1 MAQNGR
7 QKSIRDQ
14 WWSLQ
19 TEQILRCTRSIAGQP
34 ASQCEGSVGSDRSQL
49 PGSRQ
54 GDRAAYSIE
63 DSGPGCARRV
73 PAACGCSECPG
84 PLGRGN
90 GVSPRRYLL
99 YASGDFVK
107 VHSVNTEETLGLLC
121 GHADLVT
128 GIQLNPHNH
137 MQVYSSSL
145 DGTIKLWDFMDGIPI
160 KTDFFLWSDTF
171 QLVSVKLTK
180 GAGQDL
186 EGKELSVV
194 LDGVGASSKQIAFGR
209 EDSYVVSVKDVDLQ
223 VYFFKR
229 KLLNR
234 FSLSTAKT
242 KGGDNRFSC
251 VVCHPTEDCIATGHA
266 DGKIRLW
273 RNFHHKK
280 GYTYSSL
287 HWHHDTVMDLAYS
300 LEGTR
305 LLSGGVESV
314 LVQWHNES
322 SCQKDFLPRLGS
334 PIECISMSSDGVLCC
349 TLHTDNR
356 ISIINSNL
364 RFSRSIQGLIKSRD
378 VKTGLVVD
386 PRTKALVLNGEPGHL
401 QFYSLQSDQ
410 QLFSLD
416 IVQRQ
421 YIHQAGLKQSDL
433 VKVAFSA
440 RGTWLATVEE
450 SEEVA
455 DPELQLKLWFYTEET
470 QSFALNTRIN
480 TPHDN
485 HITDMCFRD
494 MDELGDDSLILVTTG
509 RDCVFKVWVMVG
521 DSDPEGNVS
530 WSCDFVG
537 SYHNYQA
544 TNCCFSEDG
553 SLLAVSF
560 EETVTVWD
568 SLTWDLKCTFCH
580 PPGNIRNICFGRQT
594 CSKYLIGA
602 TDYGFLC
609 CWNLLTCALEWN
621 AHLNVVVLQPDP
633 LSEHIAA
640 VSWLSK
646 ESSLFVFK
654 PSEPWP
660 VYIQRNLCKEKILL
674 AAFVPRDEPETISS
688 EKYLWLRKSQLF
700 FLTDTQELMT
710 LSTKSLEE
718 RLTPSSKQLAVEESL
733 PVTPF
738 SVLLGKHRRQQAQE
752 DTDLG
757 KPVVHNKQEQASPAV
772 KELLHTPA
780 HVLPSASFLCTIF
793 INSLLISKEN
803 KSAEEVADEVE
814 MESEKAEDDSD
825 EEDVTAMEQE
835 DTSHIELLGEI
846 TCKLSKSQEKELRK
860 IRKMDY
866 SWISAF

>member
-1 MAQNGR
+1 M
-7 QKSIRDQ
+7 
-14 WWSLQ
+14 
-19 TEQILRCTRSIAGQP
+19 
-34 ASQCEGSVGSDRSQL
+34 
-49 PGSRQ
+49 
-54 GDRAAYSIE
+54 
-63 DSGPGCARRV
+63 
-73 PAACGCSECPG
+73 
-84 PLGRGN
+84 
-90 GVSPRRYLL
+90 VSPGALRVVRCGGGGQRGARAVFSADSKYLL

-137 MQVYSSSL
+137 MQLYSSSL

-160 KTDFFLWSDTF
+160 KTFTVGSKLLALYALASAEDSVFVVIPKMGERDTF

-194 LDGVGASSKQIAFGR
+194 LDGVGASPKQIAFGR
-209 EDSYVVSVKDVDLQ
+209 EDSYVVSVKDVNLQ
-223 VYFFKR
+223 VYFFKQ

-251 VVCHPTEDCIATGHA
+251 VVCHPKEDCIATGHA

-280 GYTYSSL
+280 AYTYSAL
-287 HWHHDTVMDLAYS
+287 HWHHDIVMDLAYS

-356 ISIINSNL
+356 ITIINSNL

-455 DPELQLKLWFYTEET
+455 DPELQLKLWFYSEET

-521 DSDPEGNVS
+521 DSDPEAHQSVS

-580 PPGNIRNICFGRQT
+580 PPGNIRNICFGRLT

-609 CWNLLTCALEWN
+609 CWNLLTCALEWS

-674 AAFVPRDEPETISS
+674 AAFVPRDEPEMISS

-757 KPVVHNKQEQASPAV
+757 KPVVHNRQEQASPAV

-814 MESEKAEDDSD
+814 MESEKAEDESD
-825 EEDVTAMEQE
+825 EEDVTAMEEE
-835 DTSHIELLGEI
+835 DTSPMELLGEM

-866 SWISAF
+866 SWLSAF

>member
-1 MAQNGR
+1 MVAPGA
-7 QKSIRDQ
+7 
-14 WWSLQ
+14 
-19 TEQILRCTRSIAGQP
+19 LRVVRCG
-34 ASQCEGSVGSDRSQL
+34 GSGLR
-49 PGSRQ
+49 GA
-54 GDRAAYSIE
+54 RAVFSA
-63 DSGPGCARRV
+63 DSK
-73 PAACGCSECPG
+73 
-84 PLGRGN
+84 
-90 GVSPRRYLL
+90 YLL
-99 YASGDFVK
+99 YVSGDFVK
-107 VHSVNTEETLGLLC
+107 VYSVNTEETLRLIG

-128 GIQLNPHNH
+128 GIQLNPHNR
-137 MQVYSSSL
+137 MQLYSCSL

-160 KTDFFLWSDTF
+160 KTFTVGTKLLALYTLASAEDSVFVVIPKKGERDTF
-171 QLVSVKLTK
+171 QLVSVELTK
-180 GAGQDL
+180 GVGQDL

-194 LDGVGASSKQIAFGR
+194 LDDVGASMKHIAFGR
-209 EDSYVVSVKDVDLQ
+209 EGAYVVSVKDVNLQ

-234 FSLSTAKT
+234 FSLSTVKT
-242 KGGDNRFSC
+242 KGDNRFSC
-251 VVCHPTEDCIATGHA
+251 VVCHPKEDCIATGHA

-280 GYTYSSL
+280 EYTYSTL
-287 HWHHDTVMDLAYS
+287 HWHHDIVMDLAFS
-300 LEGTR
+300 MEGTR
-305 LLSGGVESV
+305 LLSGGVEAV

-334 PIECISMSSDGVLCC
+334 PIEYISMSSDGVLCC

-356 ISIINSNL
+356 LSIINSNL

-421 YIHQAGLKQSDL
+421 YIHQADLKQSDL

-450 SEEVA
+450 SEEVT
-455 DPELQLKLWFYTEET
+455 DPELQLKLWLYNEEI
-470 QSFALNTRIN
+470 QSFELNTRIN

-494 MDELGDDSLILVTTG
+494 MDELGEDSLILVTTG
-509 RDCVFKVWVMVG
+509 RDCVFKVWVMVE
-521 DSDPEGNVS
+521 DTDPEAQQSVS

-580 PPGNIRNICFGRQT
+580 PPGNIRNICFGRLT

-609 CWNLLTCALEWN
+609 CWNLLTCALEWS

-654 PSEPWP
+654 PNEPRP
-660 VYIQRNLCKEKILL
+660 IYIQRNLCKEKIRL
-674 AAFVPRDEPETISS
+674 AAFVPRDEPENT

-738 SVLLGKHRRQQAQE
+738 SLLLGKHRHQQAQE

-757 KPVVHNKQEQASPAV
+757 KLVVHNKQEQASPAV

-793 INSLLISKEN
+793 INSLLISKRN

-835 DTSHIELLGEI
+835 DTSHTELLGEM
-846 TCKLSKSQEKELRK
+846 TRKLSKSQEKELRK

-866 SWISAF
+866 SWLSAL

>member
-1 MAQNGR
+1 MVAPGA
-7 QKSIRDQ
+7 
-14 WWSLQ
+14 
-19 TEQILRCTRSIAGQP
+19 LRVVRCG
-34 ASQCEGSVGSDRSQL
+34 GSTLCGA
-49 PGSRQ
+49 
-54 GDRAAYSIE
+54 RAVFSA
-63 DSGPGCARRV
+63 DSK
-73 PAACGCSECPG
+73 
-84 PLGRGN
+84 
-90 GVSPRRYLL
+90 YLL
-99 YASGDFVK
+99 CASGDFVK
-107 VHSVNTEETLGLLC
+107 VYSVNTEETLRLMS

-137 MQVYSSSL
+137 MQLYSSSL
-145 DGTIKLWDFMDGIPI
+145 DGTIKLWDFMDGILI
-160 KTDFFLWSDTF
+160 KTFTVGSKLLALYTLATAEDSVFVVIPKKGERDTF

-186 EGKELSVV
+186 ESKELLVV
-194 LDGVGASSKQIAFGR
+194 LDGVGASMKHIAFGR
-209 EDSYVVSVKDVDLQ
+209 EGAYVVSVKGVNLQ

-234 FSLSTAKT
+234 FSLSTLKT

-280 GYTYSSL
+280 EYTYSTL
-287 HWHHDTVMDLAYS
+287 HWHHDIVMDLAFS
-300 LEGTR
+300 MEGTR

-334 PIECISMSSDGVLCC
+334 PIEYISMASDGALCC

-356 ISIINSNL
+356 ITIINSNL

-421 YIHQAGLKQSDL
+421 YIHEAGLKQSDL

-450 SEEVA
+450 SEEVT
-455 DPELQLKLWFYTEET
+455 DPELQLKLWFYHEEA
-470 QSFALNTRIN
+470 QSFQLNTRIN

-509 RDCVFKVWVMVG
+509 RDCVFKVWVMVE
-521 DSDPEGNVS
+521 DTDPEAQQSVS
-530 WSCDFVG
+530 WTCDFVG

-580 PPGNIRNICFGRQT
+580 PPGNIRKICFGRLT

-609 CWNLLTCALEWN
+609 CWNLLTCALEWS
-621 AHLNVVVLQPDP
+621 AHLNIVVLQPDP
-633 LSEHIAA
+633 VSEHIAA

-654 PSEPWP
+654 PNEPRP
-660 VYIQRNLCKEKILL
+660 IYIQRNLCKEKILL
-674 AAFVPRDEPETISS
+674 AAFVPRDEPEMTSS
-688 EKYLWLRKSQLF
+688 EKYPWLRKSQLF

-738 SVLLGKHRRQQAQE
+738 SVLLGKHRQQQAQE

-780 HVLPSASFLCTIF
+780 HVLPSASFLCSIF

-803 KSAEEVADEVE
+803 KSVEEVADEVE

-835 DTSHIELLGEI
+835 DTSHMELLGEM

>member
-1 MAQNGR
+1 M
-7 QKSIRDQ
+7 
-14 WWSLQ
+14 
-19 TEQILRCTRSIAGQP
+19 
-34 ASQCEGSVGSDRSQL
+34 
-49 PGSRQ
+49 
-54 GDRAAYSIE
+54 
-63 DSGPGCARRV
+63 
-73 PAACGCSECPG
+73 
-84 PLGRGN
+84 
-90 GVSPRRYLL
+90 VSPGALRVVRCGGGGQRGARAVFSADSKYLL

-107 VHSVNTEETLGLLC
+107 VHSVNTEETLRLLC

-128 GIQLNPHNH
+128 GIQLNPQNH
-137 MQVYSSSL
+137 MQLYSSSL

-160 KTDFFLWSDTF
+160 KTFTVGPKLLALYTLASAEDSVFVVIPKQGERDTF

-194 LDGVGASSKQIAFGR
+194 LDGVDASTKQIAFGR
-209 EDSYVVSVKDVDLQ
+209 EDSYVVSVKDLNLQ

-242 KGGDNRFSC
+242 KGDNRFSC

-273 RNFHHKK
+273 RNFHDRKA
-280 GYTYSSL
+280 YTYSAL
-287 HWHHDTVMDLAYS
+287 HWHHDIVMDLAYS
-300 LEGTR
+300 MEGTR

-356 ISIINSNL
+356 ITIINSNL

-421 YIHQAGLKQSDL
+421 YIHQEGLKQSDL

-450 SEEVA
+450 SEEVT
-455 DPELQLKLWFYTEET
+455 DPELQLKLWFYSEET
-470 QSFALNTRIN
+470 QSFSLNTRIN

-509 RDCVFKVWVMVG
+509 RDCVFKVWVMVE
-521 DSDPEGNVS
+521 DSDPEAHQSVS

-560 EETVTVWD
+560 EGTVTVWD
-568 SLTWDLKCTFCH
+568 SLTWDLRCTFCH
-580 PPGNIRNICFGRQT
+580 PPGNIRNICFGRLT

-609 CWNLLTCALEWN
+609 CWNLLTCALEWS
-621 AHLNVVVLQPDP
+621 AHLNVVVLQADP

-654 PSEPWP
+654 PSEPRP

-674 AAFVPRDEPETISS
+674 AAFIPRDEPEIMSS

-757 KPVVHNKQEQASPAV
+757 KPVVHTKQEQASPAV

-835 DTSHIELLGEI
+835 DTSHMELLGEV

>member
-1 MAQNGR
+1 SSER
-7 QKSIRDQ
+7 
-14 WWSLQ
+14 
-19 TEQILRCTRSIAGQP
+19 
-34 ASQCEGSVGSDRSQL
+34 GS
-49 PGSRQ
+49 
-54 GDRAAYSIE
+54 
-63 DSGPGCARRV
+63 ARR
-73 PAACGCSECPG
+73 C
-84 PLGRGN
+84 LRGLRLAY
-90 GVSPRRYLL
+90 VL
-99 YASGDFVK
+99 YVSGDFVK
-107 VHSVNTEETLGLLC
+107 VYSVNTEEILRLLG

-128 GIQLNPHNH
+128 GIQLNPQNH
-137 MQVYSSSL
+137 MQLYSCSL

-160 KTDFFLWSDTF
+160 KTFTVGTKLLALYTLASAEDSVFVVIPKKDTF
-171 QLVSVKLTK
+171 QLVSVELTK
-180 GAGQDL
+180 GIGQDL

-194 LDGVGASSKQIAFGR
+194 LDDVGASMKHIAFGR
-209 EDSYVVSVKDVDLQ
+209 EGTYVVSVKDVNLQ

-234 FSLSTAKT
+234 FSLSTVKT
-242 KGGDNRFSC
+242 KGDNRFSC
-251 VVCHPTEDCIATGHA
+251 VVCHPKEDCIATGHA

-280 GYTYSSL
+280 EYTYSTL
-287 HWHHDTVMDLAYS
+287 HWHHDIVMDLAFS
-300 LEGTR
+300 VEGTR

-334 PIECISMSSDGVLCC
+334 PIEYISMSSDGVLCC

-356 ISIINSNL
+356 LSIINSNL

-450 SEEVA
+450 SEEVT
-455 DPELQLKLWFYTEET
+455 DPELQLKLWLYNEEI
-470 QSFALNTRIN
+470 QSFELNTRIN

-485 HITDMCFRD
+485 HITDLCFRD
-494 MDELGDDSLILVTTG
+494 MDELGEDSLILVTTG
-509 RDCVFKVWVMVG
+509 RDCVFKVWVMVE
-521 DSDPEGNVS
+521 DTDPEGNVS

-553 SLLAVSF
+553 SLLAISF

-580 PPGNIRNICFGRQT
+580 PPGNIRNICFGRLT

-609 CWNLLTCALEWN
+609 CWNLLTCALEWS

-654 PSEPWP
+654 PSEPRP
-660 VYIQRNLCKEKILL
+660 VYIQRNLCKEKIRL
-674 AAFVPRDEPETISS
+674 AAFVPRDEPENT

-738 SVLLGKHRRQQAQE
+738 SLLLGKHRHQQAQE

-757 KPVVHNKQEQASPAV
+757 KLVVHNKQEQASPAV

-835 DTSHIELLGEI
+835 DTSHMELLGEM
-846 TCKLSKSQEKELRK
+846 TCKLSKSQEKELQK

-866 SWISAF
+866 SWLSAL

>member
-1 MAQNGR
+1 MVAPGA
-7 QKSIRDQ
+7 
-14 WWSLQ
+14 
-19 TEQILRCTRSIAGQP
+19 LRVVRCG
-34 ASQCEGSVGSDRSQL
+34 GSALRGA
-49 PGSRQ
+49 
-54 GDRAAYSIE
+54 RAVFSA
-63 DSGPGCARRV
+63 DSK
-73 PAACGCSECPG
+73 
-84 PLGRGN
+84 
-90 GVSPRRYLL
+90 YLL
-99 YASGDFVK
+99 YVSGDFVK
-107 VHSVNTEETLGLLC
+107 VYSVNTEETLRLMG

-137 MQVYSSSL
+137 MQLYSCSL

-160 KTDFFLWSDTF
+160 KTFTVGTKLLALYTLASAEDSVFAVIPKKGERDTF
-171 QLVSVKLTK
+171 QLVSVTLTK

-194 LDGVGASSKQIAFGR
+194 LDGVGASMKHIAFGR
-209 EDSYVVSVKDVDLQ
+209 EGAYVVSVKDVDLQ

-234 FSLSTAKT
+234 FSLSTTKT

-251 VVCHPTEDCIATGHA
+251 VVCHPKEDCIATGHA

-273 RNFHHKK
+273 RNFHDKK
-280 GYTYSSL
+280 EYTYSTL
-287 HWHHDTVMDLAYS
+287 HWHHDIVMDLAFS
-300 LEGTR
+300 IEGTR

-334 PIECISMSSDGVLCC
+334 PIEYISMSSDGDLCC

-440 RGTWLATVEE
+440 QGTWLATVEE
-450 SEEVA
+450 SEEVT
-455 DPELQLKLWFYTEET
+455 DPELQLKLWFYNEEI
-470 QSFALNTRIN
+470 QSFELNTRIN

-509 RDCVFKVWVMVG
+509 RDCVFKVWVMVE
-521 DSDPEGNVS
+521 DTDPEAQQSVS

-580 PPGNIRNICFGRQT
+580 PPGNIRNICFGRLT
-594 CSKYLIGA
+594 CSKYIIGA

-609 CWNLLTCALEWN
+609 CWNLLTCALEWS
-621 AHLNVVVLQPDP
+621 AQLNVVVLQPDP
-633 LSEHIAA
+633 LSEYIAA
-640 VSWLSK
+640 ISWLSK

-654 PSEPWP
+654 PNEPLP
-660 VYIQRNLCKEKILL
+660 VYIQRNLCKDKILL
-674 AAFVPRDEPETISS
+674 AAFVPRDEPEITSS
-688 EKYLWLRKSQLF
+688 EKYPWLRKSQLF

-738 SVLLGKHRRQQAQE
+738 SLLLGKHRHQQAQE

-757 KPVVHNKQEQASPAV
+757 KLVVHNKQKQASPAV

-793 INSLLISKEN
+793 INSLLISKEK

-825 EEDVTAMEQE
+825 EEDITAMEQE
-835 DTSHIELLGEI
+835 DTSHMELLGEM

-866 SWISAF
+866 SWISAL

>member
-1 MAQNGR
+1 MVSAGA
-7 QKSIRDQ
+7 
-14 WWSLQ
+14 
-19 TEQILRCTRSIAGQP
+19 LRVVRCGGGALTGA
-34 ASQCEGSVGSDRSQL
+34 
-49 PGSRQ
+49 
-54 GDRAAYSIE
+54 RAVFSA
-63 DSGPGCARRV
+63 DSFLLCA
-73 PAACGCSECPG
+73 A
-84 PLGRGN
+84 
-90 GVSPRRYLL
+90 
-99 YASGDFVK
+99 GDFVK
-107 VHSVNTEETLGLLC
+107 VYSVGTEETLRLMG

-128 GIQLNPHNH
+128 GIQLNPQNH
-137 MQVYSSSL
+137 MQLYSSSL
-145 DGTIKLWDFMDGIPI
+145 DGSIKLWDFMDGIPI
-160 KTDFFLWSDTF
+160 KTFTVGSKLLALYTLASVEDSVFVVIPEKGARDTF
-171 QLVSVKLTK
+171 QLVSVKLPK

-186 EGKELSVV
+186 EAKELSVV
-194 LDGVGASSKQIAFGR
+194 LDGVGASLKHIAFGR
-209 EDSYVVSVKDVDLQ
+209 EGEYVVSVKEVNLQ

-234 FSLSTAKT
+234 FSLHSVKN

-251 VVCHPTEDCIATGHA
+251 VACHPTEDCIATGHA

-273 RNFHHKK
+273 RNFHNRKE
-280 GYTYSSL
+280 YTYSTL
-287 HWHHDTVMDLAYS
+287 HWHHDIVMDLAFS
-300 LEGTR
+300 MEGTR

-322 SCQKDFLPRLGS
+322 SCQQDFLPRLGS
-334 PIECISMSSDGVLCC
+334 PIEYISMSSDGALCC

-356 ISIINSNL
+356 ITIINSNL
-364 RFSRSIQGLIKSRD
+364 RFSKSIQGLIKSRD

-386 PRTKALVLNGEPGHL
+386 PRTKALVMNGEPGHL
-401 QFYSLQSDQ
+401 QFYCLQSDQ

-421 YIHQAGLKQSDL
+421 YIHEAGLKQSDL

-440 RGTWLATVEE
+440 QGTWLATVEE
-450 SEEVA
+450 REEVT
-455 DPELQLKLWFYTEET
+455 DPELELKLWFYEEET
-470 QSFALNTRIN
+470 QSFKLNTRIN

-485 HITDMCFRD
+485 RITDMCFRD
-494 MDELGDDSLILVTTG
+494 MDELEDDSLILVTAG
-509 RDCVFKVWVMVG
+509 RDCVFKVWAMVE
-521 DSDPEGNVS
+521 DTDPEAQQSVS

-560 EETVTVWD
+560 EETVTLWD
-568 SLTWDLKCTFCH
+568 SVTWDLKCTFCH
-580 PPGNIRNICFGRQT
+580 PPGNIRNICFGRLT

-609 CWNLLTCALEWN
+609 CWNLLTCALEWS

-640 VSWLSK
+640 VSWHSK

-654 PSEPWP
+654 PNEPRP
-660 VYIQRNLCKEKILL
+660 IYIQRNLCKEKILL
-674 AAFVPRDEPETISS
+674 AAFVPRDEPETTGP
-688 EKYLWLRKSQLF
+688 EKYLWLRRSQLF

-710 LSTKSLEE
+710 FSTKPLEE

-733 PVTPF
+733 PMTPF
-738 SVLLGKHRRQQAQE
+738 SLLLGKHRHQQSQE
-752 DTDLG
+752 DIDLG
-757 KPVVHNKQEQASPAV
+757 KLVVHNKHDQASPAV

-780 HVLPSASFLCTIF
+780 HVLPSASFLCPIF

-814 MESEKAEDDSD
+814 MESEKTEDDSD
-825 EEDVTAMEQE
+825 EERGVTEMEQE
-835 DTSHIELLGEI
+835 DTSHVELLGEI
-846 TCKLSKSQEKELRK
+846 SCKLSKSQEKELRK
-860 IRKMDY
+860 IRRVDY

>member
-1 MAQNGR
+1 FFTERVFGR
-7 QKSIRDQ
+7 SCP
-14 WWSLQ
+14 
-19 TEQILRCTRSIAGQP
+19 EGLR
-34 ASQCEGSVGSDRSQL
+34 
-49 PGSRQ
+49 
-54 GDRAAYSIE
+54 Y
-63 DSGPGCARRV
+63 
-73 PAACGCSECPG
+73 
-84 PLGRGN
+84 
-90 GVSPRRYLL
+90 VSPCRYVL
-99 YASGDFVK
+99 YVSGDFVK
-107 VHSVNTEETLGLLC
+107 VYSVNTEEILRLLG

-128 GIQLNPHNH
+128 GIQLNPQNH
-137 MQVYSSSL
+137 MQLYSCSL

-160 KTDFFLWSDTF
+160 KTFTVGTKLLALYTLASAEDSVFVVIPKKGERDTF
-171 QLVSVKLTK
+171 QLVSVELTK
-180 GAGQDL
+180 GIGQDL

-194 LDGVGASSKQIAFGR
+194 LDDVGASMKHIAFGR
-209 EDSYVVSVKDVDLQ
+209 EGTYVVSVKDVNLQ

-234 FSLSTAKT
+234 FSLSTVKT
-242 KGGDNRFSC
+242 KGDNRFSC
-251 VVCHPTEDCIATGHA
+251 VVCHPKEDCIATGHA

-280 GYTYSSL
+280 EYTYSTL
-287 HWHHDTVMDLAYS
+287 HWHHDIVMDLAFS
-300 LEGTR
+300 VEGTR

-334 PIECISMSSDGVLCC
+334 PIEYISMSSDGVLCC

-356 ISIINSNL
+356 LSIINSNL

-450 SEEVA
+450 SEEVT
-455 DPELQLKLWFYTEET
+455 DPELQLKLWLYNEEI
-470 QSFALNTRIN
+470 QSFELNTRIN

-485 HITDMCFRD
+485 HITDLCFRD
-494 MDELGDDSLILVTTG
+494 MDELGEDSLILVTTG
-509 RDCVFKVWVMVG
+509 RDCVFKVWVMVE
-521 DSDPEGNVS
+521 DTDPEGN

-553 SLLAVSF
+553 SLLAISF

-580 PPGNIRNICFGRQT
+580 PPGNIRNICFGRLT

-609 CWNLLTCALEWN
+609 CWNLLTCALEWS

-654 PSEPWP
+654 PSEPRP
-660 VYIQRNLCKEKILL
+660 VYIQRNLCKEKIRL
-674 AAFVPRDEPETISS
+674 AAFVPRDEPENT

-738 SVLLGKHRRQQAQE
+738 SLLLGKHRHQQAQE

-757 KPVVHNKQEQASPAV
+757 KLVVHNKQEQASPAV

-835 DTSHIELLGEI
+835 DTSHMELLGEM
-846 TCKLSKSQEKELRK
+846 TCKLSKSQEKELQK

-866 SWISAF
+866 SWLSAL

>member
-1 MAQNGR
+1 
-7 QKSIRDQ
+7 
-14 WWSLQ
+14 L
-19 TEQILRCTRSIAGQP
+19 
-34 ASQCEGSVGSDRSQL
+34 
-49 PGSRQ
+49 
-54 GDRAAYSIE
+54 
-63 DSGPGCARRV
+63 
-73 PAACGCSECPG
+73 
-84 PLGRGN
+84 
-90 GVSPRRYLL
+90 
-99 YASGDFVK
+99 
-107 VHSVNTEETLGLLC
+107 
-121 GHADLVT
+121 
-128 GIQLNPHNH
+128 
-137 MQVYSSSL
+137 YSSSL

-160 KTDFFLWSDTF
+160 KTFTVGSKLLALYVLASAEDSVFVVIPKKGERDTF
-171 QLVSVKLTK
+171 QLVSVELTK

-194 LDGVGASSKQIAFGR
+194 LDGVGESSKQIAFGR
-209 EDSYVVSVKDVDLQ
+209 EDSYVVSVKDVNLQ

-234 FSLSTAKT
+234 FSLSTVKT

-273 RNFHHKK
+273 
-280 GYTYSSL
+280 YVEL
-287 HWHHDTVMDLAYS
+287 
-300 LEGTR
+300 GTR

-455 DPELQLKLWFYTEET
+455 DPELQLKLWFYSEET

-509 RDCVFKVWVMVG
+509 RDCVFKVWVMVE
-521 DSDPEGNVS
+521 DSDPEAHQSVS

-580 PPGNIRNICFGRQT
+580 PPGNIRNICFGRLT

-609 CWNLLTCALEWN
+609 CWNLLTCALEWS

-835 DTSHIELLGEI
+835 DTSHMELLGEM